1 MDRLIFCHTQ
11 LNAWV
16 ANFRDCELWY
26 SSKLL
31 NFSSFVARKLPLTYL
46 VIIVTLRSQTFLFRN
61 IYCWKISYVRYVRI
75 AQQINRYTRTV
86 SLKFPGIATHC
97 HCLSGRL
104 HLQISGHPN
113 VWTSSFINGSLRDHA
128 DQPWE
133 LFLFQF
139 TLIFTVISTIDI
151 LIFLLFYVGKSS
163 WTPRRSSGSGVAH
176 LLLVSDSHRLKPH
189 GGLPNAWEECSG
201 ISFELLPE
209 HSYVFSL
216 SNYRHTACRMT
227 PCTVE
232 PRSSAPRSCKQIQTQ
247 LPIYEL
253 LSESLLSQLSGY
265 ANYRDPRTI
274 RTNEVLP

>member
-139 TLIFTVISTIDI
+139 TLMFTVHHISDTHV
-151 LIFLLFYVGKSS
+151 LHN
-163 WTPRRSSGSGVAH
+163 RSIAT
-176 LLLVSDSHRLKPH
+176 LARLVW
-189 GGLPNAWEECSG
+189 N
-201 ISFELLPE
+201 FQELLHRDIVTVCQDVYIYRYLVIRISE
-209 HSYVFSL
+209 H
-216 SNYRHTACRMT
+216 RH
-227 PCTVE
+227 
-232 PRSSAPRSCKQIQTQ
+232 
-247 LPIYEL
+247 L
-253 LSESLLSQLSGY
+253 
-265 ANYRDPRTI
+265 
-274 RTNEVLP
+274 